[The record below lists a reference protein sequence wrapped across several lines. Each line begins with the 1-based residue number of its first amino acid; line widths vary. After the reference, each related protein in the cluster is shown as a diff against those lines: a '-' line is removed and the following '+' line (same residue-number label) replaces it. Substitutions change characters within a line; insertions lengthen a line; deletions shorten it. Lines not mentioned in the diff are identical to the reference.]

1 MNMKQLHSQN
11 DFQQVLE
18 TNEQFFLLK
27 HSLTCPISSTAK
39 KAYERF
45 AETTQTPTYILHI
58 QDSRDLSQQI
68 ANNHGV
74 RHESPQIIQFKDQ
87 EVAWHTSHW
96 DITPD
101 SLERADDQ
109 S

>member
-1 MNMKQLHSQN
+1 MNIQQLQSQK
-11 DFQQVLE
+11 DFEQALE

-39 KAYERF
+39 QAYERF
-45 AETTQTPTYILHI
+45 AETTRTPTYILHV
-58 QDSRDLSQQI
+58 QEARDLSQQI
-68 ANNHGV
+68 ANSHDV
-74 RHESPQIIQFKDQ
+74 KHESPQILQFKDH
-87 EVAWHTSHW
+87 EVVWHTSHW
-96 DITPD
+96 NITPD